1 MRARDIMTAP
11 AVTVTTNASVSR
23 AAEILAERGF
33 SALPVIDHAGKLV
46 GVVSEADLIRN
57 RYAAAESPL
66 GGGAGAASDLPAQT
80 VGEVMTFPPAC
91 IDETAS
97 LGTIADTML
106 SGRRRSIPVVDGSRL
121 VGVITRRDLVR
132 VLARSDGQ
140 IALDIRR
147 RLRVFGDPDRWTVEV
162 TNGRATITDDAI
174 ERTDHALVQEAVQSV
189 PGVRTVNLSR

>member
-23 AAEILAERGF
+23 AAEILAQRGF
-33 SALPVIDHAGKLV
+33 TALPVIDHAGKLV

-57 RYAAAESPL
+57 RYSTPESPL
-66 GGGAGAASDLPAQT
+66 GGGAGAAADRPAQT
-80 VGEVMTFPPAC
+80 VGEVMTTPPAC
-91 IDETAS
+91 IDEAAS

-132 VLARSDGQ
+132 VLARSDAQ

-147 RLRVFGDPDRWTVEV
+147 RLRGFGDPDRWSVEV
-162 TNGRATITDDAI
+162 TNGKATITDDAI
-174 ERTDHALVQEAVQSV
+174 ERTDHALVEGAVQAV
-189 PGVRTVNLSR
+189 PGVREVTVTK

>member
-1 MRARDIMTAP
+1 MKARDIMTAP

-23 AAEILAERGF
+23 AAEILAQRGF

-57 RYAAAESPL
+57 RYCAPESPL
-66 GGGAGAASDLPAQT
+66 GGGAGAAFELPAQT
-80 VGEVMTFPPAC
+80 VGEVMTTPPAC
-91 IDETAS
+91 IDEAAS

-106 SGRRRSIPVVDGSRL
+106 SGHRRSIPVVDGSKL

-132 VLARSDGQ
+132 VLARSDVQ

-147 RLRVFGDPDRWTVEV
+147 RLRVFGDPDRWSVKV
-162 TNGRATITDDAI
+162 TNGKATITDDAI
-174 ERTDHALVQEAVQSV
+174 ERTDHALVQEAVKSV
-189 PGVRTVNLSR
+189 PGVRNVSLSR